1 MTTTSEPCPVAPC
14 DGTMTVTADDRGTSA
29 TCNTCAFRMVTAN
42 RGQLDLGITGL
53 ARPIVPT
60 IQEWVHGAARAE
72 MRRLAI
78 LQEIYAIE
86 QWAAADDV
94 GMQALHIVATH
105 AEDGY
110 GLASSTRREQPGG

>member
-1 MTTTSEPCPVAPC
+1 
-14 DGTMTVTADDRGTSA
+14 
-29 TCNTCAFRMVTAN
+29 
-42 RGQLDLGITGL
+42 
-53 ARPIVPT
+53 
-60 IQEWVHGAARAE
+60 

-110 GLASSTRREQPGG
+110 GLASSTRRSSLVADNEITICGNLTREPELRFTSGGTATCGFGVP